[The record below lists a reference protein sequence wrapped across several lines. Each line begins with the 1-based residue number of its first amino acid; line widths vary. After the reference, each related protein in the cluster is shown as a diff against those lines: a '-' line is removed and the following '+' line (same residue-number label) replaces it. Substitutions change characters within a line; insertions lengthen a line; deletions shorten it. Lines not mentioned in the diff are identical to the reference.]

1 MFKPLYKIMIEI
13 GLTYTSTTEV
23 TNSNTALAIGSG
35 DLPVF
40 ATPAM
45 TALMEN
51 AAMMSV
57 AAHLDQADTT
67 VGIAINSTH
76 SKASAIG
83 SAIKATAKLIAVDN
97 KKLTFQVVAT
107 ANDAIIGEATH
118 IRYIV
123 NREKFLQRI

>member
-1 MFKPLYKIMIEI
+1 MIEI
-13 GLTYTSTTEV
+13 GLTYTSTTQV
-23 TNSNTALAIGSG
+23 TNNNTALAIGSG

-57 AAHLDQADTT
+57 ATHLDKADTT
-67 VGIAINSTH
+67 VGIEMNTTH
-76 SKASAIG
+76 IKASAIG
-83 SAIKATAKLIAVDN
+83 VEIKATAKLIAIDN
-97 KKLTFQVVAT
+97 KKLTFQVVT
-107 ANDAIIGEATH
+107 IANEVIIGEATH
-118 IRYIV
+118 IRYTV